1 MKSEALRSI
10 RTMRQVKTGM
20 DVLRSQ
26 RPRTT
31 NSLSKTSGEIEYLES
46 LTDPRLE
53 PVLEKER
60 KRFAA
65 QEGAINR
72 SRQRMIKAREKL
84 AATINKNRALMELRH
99 ELQQRRR
106 AGEEPA
112 SQVSNSGEVK
122 LPVGENSFNHVELR
136 Y

>member
-1 MKSEALRSI
+1 MRSEALRSI

-53 PVLEKER
+53 LVLEKER

-65 QEGAINR
+65 QEGVVNR
-72 SRQRMIKAREKL
+72 SRQRMIRAREKL
-84 AATINKNRALMELRH
+84 AATINKNHALMELRH
-99 ELQQRRR
+99 ELQLRRL
-106 AGEEPA
+106 AGEGPA
-112 SQVSNSGEVK
+112 SQASNSGEVK
-122 LPVGENSFNHVELR
+122 LPAGENSFNRVELR